1 MKRNI
6 LYIGMLLAALIVFS
20 ACDEAMES
28 NLPAEYATVLY
39 FQGSGEVDVDM
50 TNLEEG
56 EVTYRLI
63 ICKGGN
69 QLGGTASARIEV
81 MNQEQLS
88 DYNDSYTLL
97 PVECYSLES
106 QLDFQTNDI
115 YKQSEVLV
123 KTSRIMSLIESDKEY
138 VLPLQLTSEK
148 CLVNP
153 DNDQIFL
160 KFNIK

>member
-1 MKRNI
+1 
-6 LYIGMLLAALIVFS
+6 
-20 ACDEAMES
+20 
-28 NLPAEYATVLY
+28 
-39 FQGSGEVDVDM
+39 
-50 TNLEEG
+50 
-56 EVTYRLI
+56 
-63 ICKGGN
+63 
-69 QLGGTASARIEV
+69 

-123 KTSRIMSLIESDKEY
+123 KTSRIMSLIESDKVY

>member
-50 TNLEEG
+50 TNVEEG

-69 QLGGTASARIEV
+69 QLGGTASARIIMTV
-81 MNQEQLS
+81 ILYFRWNVILWRV
-88 DYNDSYTLL
+88 NWI
-97 PVECYSLES
+97 
-106 QLDFQTNDI
+106 F
-115 YKQSEVLV
+115 KQMISISKV
-123 KTSRIMSLIESDKEY
+123 RY
-138 VLPLQLTSEK
+138 
-148 CLVNP
+148 
-153 DNDQIFL
+153 
-160 KFNIK
+160 

>member
-50 TNLEEG
+50 TNVEEG

-69 QLGGTASARIEV
+69 QLGGKR
-81 MNQEQLS
+81 
-88 DYNDSYTLL
+88 
-97 PVECYSLES
+97 
-106 QLDFQTNDI
+106 
-115 YKQSEVLV
+115 
-123 KTSRIMSLIESDKEY
+123 
-138 VLPLQLTSEK
+138 
-148 CLVNP
+148 
-153 DNDQIFL
+153 NDQYGKYGYSNDYFYQTKAFIVFL
-160 KFNIK
+160 CHFLLLTPFKNCLRVSGL